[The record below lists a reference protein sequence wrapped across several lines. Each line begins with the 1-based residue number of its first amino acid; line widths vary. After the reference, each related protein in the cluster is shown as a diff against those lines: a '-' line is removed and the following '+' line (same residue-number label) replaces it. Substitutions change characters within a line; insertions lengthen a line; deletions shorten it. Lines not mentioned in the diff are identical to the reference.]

1 MPGIDPL
8 RLNQLVDELEL
19 EAFQCRQTS
28 DGDQASNHPGFAG

>member
-19 EAFQCRQTS
+19 ERSQIPPNS
-28 DGDQASNHPGFAG
+28 LGEPD